1 MAYLRTI
8 QVNGQN
14 FELPP
19 AGLPNNLIN
28 LNDEMTVVG
37 VSASELINSIYQ
49 LRDAFAQLNDK
60 VGEIQE
66 NLHDLRYQCYNG
78 DEALNC
84 RAAALECEL
93 SELRSAL
100 DAMTVKPKRKNDLE
114 IFSQIETNPYISSFI
129 DLDSEAFLNQRPL
142 WDFTVDF

>member
-1 MAYLRTI
+1 MAYLQTI

-14 FELPP
+14 FHLPP
-19 AGLPNNLIN
+19 AELPNNLMN

-37 VSASELINSIYQ
+37 VSASELVNAIYQ
-49 LRDAFAQLNDK
+49 LRDAFAQLNYVYDK

-66 NLHDLRYQCYNG
+66 NLHDLRYQCCDR

-100 DAMTVKPKRKNDLE
+100 DAMTVKPKRKSDLE
-114 IFSQIETNPYISSFI
+114 IFSWITPNI
-129 DLDSEAFLNQRPL
+129 DFPKLEGNIFLN
-142 WDFTVDF
+142 